1 MWSPR
6 PEEADVSNVSR
17 PDTGTPGWVVVTVV
31 VAGVFA
37 AIWVLGL
44 VMSAIGVAIK
54 LALSVAVLAA
64 AAWFIVNALTGS
76 SRR

>member
-1 MWSPR
+1 
-6 PEEADVSNVSR
+6 VSNVSR

-44 VMSAIGVAIK
+44 VLSAIGFVIK

-64 AAWFIVNALTGS
+64 AAWFIVNALTGG

>member
-1 MWSPR
+1 M
-6 PEEADVSNVSR
+6 SNVDR

-31 VAGVFA
+31 VAGIFA

-44 VMSAIGVAIK
+44 VLSAIGLIIK
-54 LALSVAVLAA
+54 LVLSVAVLAA
-64 AAWFIVNALTGS
+64 AAWFIVNALTGG

>member
-1 MWSPR
+1 
-6 PEEADVSNVSR
+6 VSNVSR
-17 PDTGTPGWVVVTVV
+17 PDTGTPGWVVATVV

-44 VMSAIGVAIK
+44 VLSAIGLLIK
-54 LALSVAVLAA
+54 VVLSIAVLAA
-64 AAWFIVNALTGS
+64 AAWFIVNALTGG

>member
-1 MWSPR
+1 M
-6 PEEADVSNVSR
+6 SNVSR
-17 PDTGTPGWVVVTVV
+17 SDTGTPGWVVVTVV

-44 VMSAIGVAIK
+44 VLSAIGFIIK

-64 AAWFIVNALTGS
+64 AAWFIVNALTGK